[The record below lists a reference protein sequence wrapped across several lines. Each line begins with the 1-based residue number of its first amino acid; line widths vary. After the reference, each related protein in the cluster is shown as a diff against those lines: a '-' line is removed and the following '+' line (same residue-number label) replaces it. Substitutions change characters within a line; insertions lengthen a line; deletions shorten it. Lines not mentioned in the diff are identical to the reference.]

1 MELTP
6 RDLEV
11 LGLVGRFTQLASSHL
26 NELVFADRS
35 HSVPDKVLGRLVRER
50 FLSRVGRRASSDKGG
65 AGAFVYQL
73 GRFGRSLL
81 DVDGRPSPTVNNHSL
96 MVADTYLEL
105 RRAEST
111 GVLALKEWTVEKH
124 VPPVV
129 RADLFA
135 AMEFP
140 RQGRSGSYFLEIDLG
155 TEAPKRIRDKVT
167 GYWRAV
173 EASTADYFPYVVFV
187 VRHEARKKELARV
200 FRGMPEERQEM
211 VRVCSFAELIPRIL
225 EL

>member
-26 NELVFADRS
+26 AELIFADRS

-50 FLSRVGRRASSDKGG
+50 FLSCVGRRASSDKGG

-73 GRFGRSLL
+73 GRFGRSILEL
-81 DVDGRPSPTVNNHSL
+81 DGRPSATVNNHAL
-96 MVADTYLEL
+96 MVADTYMEL
-105 RRAEST
+105 RRAERA
-111 GVLALKEWTVEKH
+111 GVLVLKDWAVEKL

-135 AMEFP
+135 ALNFP
-140 RQGRSGSYFLEIDLG
+140 QQGRSGSYFLEIDMG
-155 TEAPKRIRDKVT
+155 TEAPKRIREKVA

-173 EASTADYFPYVVFV
+173 ETSTADYFPYVVFV
-187 VRHEARKKELARV
+187 VRHEARKNELARV
-200 FRGMPEERQEM
+200 FRGLPEEQQEM
-211 VRVCSFAELIPRIL
+211 VRVCLLAELIPRLL